1 LSVGSKPFSAAFLPH
16 GVIINYYVTCQF
28 FQRHQNDPN
37 WVNFSELSAVRSK
50 GEWFQLMLTCLL
62 FAPGVDCK
70 SSSGFDSPPPVLVSM
85 YPIQT
90 GHEQQR
96 RRPRSCSK
104 KGEDAVQTRREL
116 TENWILCLFTFAA
129 CQQVGYLPKRGYDA
143 NAWSISPCLIYA
155 HTYIHPH
162 QT

>member
-70 SSSGFDSPPPVLVSM
+70 SSSGFDSPPLFL
-85 YPIQT
+85 YPCILSRQDMSSREEDR
-90 GHEQQR
+90 GAV
-96 RRPRSCSK
+96 PK
-104 KGEDAVQTRREL
+104 KEKT
-116 TENWILCLFTFAA
+116 
-129 CQQVGYLPKRGYDA
+129 
-143 NAWSISPCLIYA
+143 PCKHA
-155 HTYIHPH
+155 GS
-162 QT
+162 